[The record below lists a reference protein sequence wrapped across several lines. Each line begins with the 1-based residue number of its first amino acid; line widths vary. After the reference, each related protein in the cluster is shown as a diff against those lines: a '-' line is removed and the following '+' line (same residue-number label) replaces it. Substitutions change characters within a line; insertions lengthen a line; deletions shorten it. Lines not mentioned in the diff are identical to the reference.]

1 MKTVILASQLDALG
15 DGIFDMLGK
24 WADRGLKVA
33 LVVIVLAAICKQ
45 FSLKAGI
52 GALLAMALA
61 LGIYSSRDTLAG
73 LFSDKIKNPSS
84 GSAPLIPRI
93 PPSGADGEVL

>member
-1 MKTVILASQLDALG
+1 MKMVILASQLDALG

-73 LFSDKIKNPSS
+73 L
-84 GSAPLIPRI
+84 
-93 PPSGADGEVL
+93 

>member
-1 MKTVILASQLDALG
+1 MNTMFLASQLDTLG
-15 DGIFDMLGK
+15 DGLFDMLGK

-33 LVVIVLAAICKQ
+33 LVVIVLVTICRQ

-52 GALLAMALA
+52 GALLAMAIA

-73 LFSDKIKNPSS
+73 FFSDKIKNPST
-84 GSAPLIPRI
+84 GSAPLDPQAPR
-93 PPSGADGEVL
+93 SRADGKIL